1 MPEETSGKGRKNDQK
16 LKPYLV
22 YQYLLKHSDED
33 HAVSAAEIVGYLQE
47 VGISAERRSIYKDIQ
62 EINRAVYL
70 WENDSTLDEA
80 DEALDEDSELAAVVY
95 DSSLKGFY
103 VRQRRYDL
111 EDVRLIAESVYAA
124 KFIDEKRAKNMIDVL
139 SDFVSEAQSE
149 KIKHD
154 AFLMDRTRTANTST
168 FYIVNTINDVMKT
181 TLNGRKH
188 VPEKISFKYLK
199 YTIQN
204 VKQQVEKRGGE
215 KYVVSP
221 FKLVINDGNYYLLA
235 YNSDS
240 KKMQTFRVDRMK
252 SVSATGERRDGEE
265 VFDGFDLE
273 SFLQRSFSMF
283 SGEKVNVKLRFIS
296 PLLDTVI
303 ERFGTK
309 NVQYGIVD
317 DRHFYVRADVELSDQ
332 FFGWLCGFKNK
343 VKILEPQS
351 VKEKFSAFIEK
362 IYGLYNADSE

>member
-1 MPEETSGKGRKNDQK
+1 MVGTGRGRQYDQK
-16 LKPYLV
+16 LKPFLV

-33 HAVSAAEIVGYLQE
+33 HAVSASEIVGYLQE
-47 VGISAERRSIYKDIQ
+47 VGISAERRSIYQDIK

-70 WENDSTLDEA
+70 WENDSTIDEA
-80 DEALDEDSELAAVVY
+80 DEALADDSELAAVVY

-111 EDVRLIAESVYAA
+111 EDIRLIAESVYAA
-124 KFIDEKRAKNMIDVL
+124 KFIDENRARGMIDVL

-154 AFLMDRTRTANTST
+154 AFLMDRSRTANTST
-168 FYIVNTINDVMKT
+168 FYIVNIINDAMKT
-181 TLNGRKH
+181 TVNGHKH
-188 VPEKISFKYLK
+188 IPEKITFKYLK

-221 FKLVINDGNYYLLA
+221 YKLMINDGNYYLIA
-235 YNSDS
+235 FDDKS
-240 KKMQTFRVDRMK
+240 KQLRTYRVDRMK
-252 SVSATGERRDGEE
+252 GVKAIGQPREGAEA
-265 VFDGFDLE
+265 FAALDL
-273 SFLQRSFSMF
+273 SNYAQRVFSMF
-283 SGEKVNVKLRFIS
+283 GGEKEHVTIQFTH

-309 NVQYGIVD
+309 DAIYKNIDEKYFSIITQ
-317 DRHFYVRADVELSDQ
+317 VEISDQ
-332 FFGWLCGFKNK
+332 FFGWLCGFGKR

-351 VKEKFSAFIEK
+351 VVEKFANYVEGIHS
-362 IYGLYNADSE
+362 LYKSDLK